1 MKRCRLKT
9 DPYGE
14 VSKGGAGKVS
24 PLLTETEG
32 LIGKRPVKRADRS
45 FMDQNKSNKIQT
57 YRDSVFILSYDL
69 ALLSLMA
76 ERAEQNKLTDV
87 KYTESALAKVKTDR
101 RRFVDAR
108 AALGLDTGQ
117 EALAA
122 FTENHLFDGFSLQ
135 GGRFEGDRKSAGKVC
150 GEWIGDMAVS
160 PTEEE
165 ATRFEYGCYILML
178 SGGAQMVFSQTAVGQ
193 EVCKRPGWLYGLVVK
208 QLSILKSWIR
218 NRKSVSRHRNAEI
231 KRKGRGSFNEKT

>member
-1 MKRCRLKT
+1 
-9 DPYGE
+9 
-14 VSKGGAGKVS
+14 
-24 PLLTETEG
+24 
-32 LIGKRPVKRADRS
+32 
-45 FMDQNKSNKIQT
+45 MDQNKSNKIQT

-135 GGRFEGDRKSAGKVC
+135 GGRFEC
-150 GEWIGDMAVS
+150 S
-160 PTEEE
+160 PC
-165 ATRFEYGCYILML
+165 R
-178 SGGAQMVFSQTAVGQ
+178 
-193 EVCKRPGWLYGLVVK
+193 
-208 QLSILKSWIR
+208 
-218 NRKSVSRHRNAEI
+218 
-231 KRKGRGSFNEKT
+231 